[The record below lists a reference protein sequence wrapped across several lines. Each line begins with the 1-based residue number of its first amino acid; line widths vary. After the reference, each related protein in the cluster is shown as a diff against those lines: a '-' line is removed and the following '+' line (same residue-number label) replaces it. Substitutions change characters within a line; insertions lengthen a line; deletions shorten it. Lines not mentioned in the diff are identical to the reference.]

1 MANLK
6 IKTFNNFHDVQ
17 NVVEDGRKVT
27 TEIQLEG
34 SPVKAVAAKN
44 HPKVCDKSPK
54 MVAKNLARMIS
65 TKTADIGLLRRFLLS
80 LSDDLPDLVSKL
92 LTDSEVSQVR
102 LTLFLYTIAK
112 MLPLAA
118 LRSYQTNRQTYSHC
132 DIDIFDDRK
141 SPLQELIFLL
151 CFSKGS

>member
-44 HPKVCDKSPK
+44 DPKVCDKSPK
-54 MVAKNLARMIS
+54 MVAKKLARMIY

-112 MLPLAA
+112 MPYDLI
-118 LRSYQTNRQTYSHC
+118 RQT
-132 DIDIFDDRK
+132 DR
-141 SPLQELIFLL
+141 LTLIVI
-151 CFSKGS
+151 